1 MTYVSCYYHAFQ
13 GAQQVRTW
21 NTTIKC
27 YLISWHET
35 FIFYFVLTYII
46 RMKKLRFVSVENEK
60 RKDELLKTLTNI
72 QFSIYFPLSLF
83 TWIHS
88 IGPRESFDW
97 NREVS

>member
-1 MTYVSCYYHAFQ
+1 
-13 GAQQVRTW
+13 
-21 NTTIKC
+21 
-27 YLISWHET
+27 
-35 FIFYFVLTYII
+35 
-46 RMKKLRFVSVENEK
+46 MKKLRFVSVENEK